1 MAKPKRTHA
10 ASLSTDI
17 SNGLAVP
24 SRVYCAM
31 IDLSATAALAQRLHS
46 ARWVL
51 CGTNTT
57 SISSSIKHLSI
68 SADGI
73 DSAYISCFSLCMVR
87 LLAFVVRSP
96 FLKSSKLNLPTFIC
110 LDLLTIWYLMPSEI
124 FHINRRSM

>member
-1 MAKPKRTHA
+1 MVKPKQTHA
-10 ASLSTDI
+10 ASLSAAI

-57 SISSSIKHLSI
+57 SSSIKHLSI

-73 DSAYISCFSLCMVR
+73 DSAYISCFGLCMVR
-87 LLAFVVRSP
+87 LLAFVVGSP
-96 FLKSSKLNLPTFIC
+96 FLKPSKLNLHTFIC